1 MSELDKSINRLE
13 EMKTIEDKREQY
25 RAVVRING
33 IKKEFVIDT
42 GSPVTIMPP
51 DEQIIGKTEI
61 KKITNL
67 YQDVNRN
74 QVKFRKK

>member
-13 EMKTIEDKREQY
+13 EMKTIEDKRKQY
-25 RAVVRING
+25 TAVVRING

-42 GSPVTIMPP
+42 GSPVTKMPR
-51 DEQIIGKTEI
+51 DEQMIVKTEI

-74 QVKFRKK
+74 QV